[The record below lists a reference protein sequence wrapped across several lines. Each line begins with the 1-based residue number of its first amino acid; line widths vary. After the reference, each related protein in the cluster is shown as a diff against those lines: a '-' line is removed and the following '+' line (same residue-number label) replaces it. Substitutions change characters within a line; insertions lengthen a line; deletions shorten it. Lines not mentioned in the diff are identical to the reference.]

1 MNAPIADTTC
11 IQGHVCSYTIPANT
25 FRDDDNEIM
34 TYTMVGATTPFS
46 TFTAATRTFNS
57 AANVMNTVGSTP
69 LTLQV
74 CDKNNACI
82 TDDFNVVV
90 TANTAPA
97 PGTLT
102 NQVWARDTVQSYTF
116 PVFTDA

>member
-1 MNAPIADTTC
+1 LFAPIADTTC

-46 TFTAATRTFNS
+46 TFNAATRTFNS

-102 NQVWARDTVQSYTF
+102 NQVWA
-116 PVFTDA
+116 